1 MVENKACAGPN
12 LGVFAPGD
20 GIERKQCCDWK
31 AKALV
36 HSRFYILYT
45 AVNMVYMRPD
55 LSHPLLLR
63 LNV

>member
-1 MVENKACAGPN
+1 MVENEACVGPN
-12 LGVFAPGD
+12 LNVFAPGD

-45 AVNMVYMRPD
+45 AVNMVYMRPE